1 MTAALTRA
9 WEGVRWYLKE
19 FTGEAR
25 WDDYLA
31 HCTEHGHTP
40 MSRYEFERQ
49 RTDAAEKN
57 PISRQHFVPRSLH
70 TSIDIPHSILK
81 AMKWASLSTLI
92 QHNDNTA
99 EAKAQRPH
107 VTIGPSH

>member
-40 MSRYEFERQ
+40 MSRYEFERA
-49 RTDAAEKN
+49 RTDAAERN
-57 PISRQHFVPRSLH
+57 PVSRCC
-70 TSIDIPHSILK
+70 
-81 AMKWASLSTLI
+81 
-92 QHNDNTA
+92 
-99 EAKAQRPH
+99 
-107 VTIGPSH
+107 

>member
-1 MTAALTRA
+1 VTAALARA

-25 WDDYLA
+25 WDDYLE
-31 HCTEHGHTP
+31 HCAEHGHMP

-57 PISRQHFVPRSLH
+57 PISRCC
-70 TSIDIPHSILK
+70 
-81 AMKWASLSTLI
+81 
-92 QHNDNTA
+92 
-99 EAKAQRPH
+99 
-107 VTIGPSH
+107 